1 MAKSILNV
9 EPRVRTGK
17 GGSRKVRADGLV
29 PAVVYGKGIETLNLR
44 VDPKALQQATATEA
58 GWNTLITLK
67 GDGPFDGKVVVHTD
81 MQVDA
86 IRREPKHVDFYAL
99 DLKKKIAFM
108 VPVSPQGKS
117 KGEKEGGT
125 LQMVRHELEL
135 LCLPTNIP
143 TSIDVNI
150 EELEVGD
157 AVHIDEVILPE
168 GVESLHDVNFTVLTV
183 VSRMAEEVEETEEEE
198 ALEGEVA
205 EGEVAEGEVAEE
217 GSEEAKES

>member
-1 MAKSILNV
+1 MAKSVRNV
-9 EPRVRTGK
+9 EPRGRTGK

-67 GDGPFDGKVVVHTD
+67 GDGPFDGKVVVLKD
-81 MQVDA
+81 MQIDA

-125 LQMVRHELEL
+125 LQLVRHELEVF
-135 LCLPTNIP
+135 CLPTNIP
-143 TSIDVNI
+143 HSIEINV

-157 AVHIDEVILPE
+157 AVHIDEVSFPE
-168 GVESLHDVNFTVLTV
+168 GAESRHDVNFTVLTV

-198 ALEGEVA
+198 LLEGEL
-205 EGEVAEGEVAEE
+205 AEE
-217 GSEEAKES
+217 GSEEAEEGSEEAEEA

>member
-29 PAVVYGKGIETLNLR
+29 PAVVYGKGIEAFNLR

-67 GDGPFDGKVVVHTD
+67 GDGPFDGKVVVLKD
-81 MQVDA
+81 MQIDA
-86 IRREPKHVDFYAL
+86 VRREPKHVDFYAL
-99 DLKKKIAFM
+99 DLKKKVAFM

-125 LQMVRHELEL
+125 LQLVRHELEL
-135 LCLPTNIP
+135 FCLPTDIP
-143 TSIDVNI
+143 PSIEINV
-150 EELEVGD
+150 EGLEVGD
-157 AVHIDEVILPE
+157 VVHIDEVELPA
-168 GVESLHDVNFTVLTV
+168 GVESKHDVNFTVLTIV
-183 VSRMAEEVEETEEEE
+183 GRMAEEVEETEEED
-198 ALEGEVA
+198 LEGVVG
-205 EGEVAEGEVAEE
+205 EGEAEAGEETEEAEE
-217 GSEEAKES
+217 D

>member
-1 MAKSILNV
+1 MAKSVLNV

-17 GGSRKVRADGLV
+17 GGARKVRADGLV

-67 GDGPFDGKVVVHTD
+67 GDGPFDNKVVVLKD
-81 MQVDA
+81 MQIDA
-86 IRREPKHVDFYAL
+86 IRRQPKHVDFYAL

-125 LQMVRHELEL
+125 LQLVRHELEVF
-135 LCLPTNIP
+135 CLPTNIP
-143 TSIDVNI
+143 HSIEINV

-157 AVHIDEVILPE
+157 AVHIDEVSFPE
-168 GVESLHDVNFTVLTV
+168 GAESRHDVNFTVLTV
-183 VSRMAEEVEETEEEE
+183 VSRMAEEVEETEEEL
-198 ALEGEVA
+198 LEGEL
-205 EGEVAEGEVAEE
+205 AEE
-217 GSEEAKES
+217 GSEEAEEGSEEAEEA

>member
-1 MAKSILNV
+1 MAKSVLNV

-17 GGSRKVRADGLV
+17 GGARKVRADGLV

-67 GDGPFDGKVVVHTD
+67 GDGPFDGKVVVLKD
-81 MQVDA
+81 MQIDA
-86 IRREPKHVDFYAL
+86 IRRQPKHVDFYAL

-125 LQMVRHELEL
+125 LQLVRHELEVF
-135 LCLPTNIP
+135 CLPTNIP
-143 TSIDVNI
+143 HSIEINV

-157 AVHIDEVILPE
+157 AVHIDEVSFPE
-168 GVESLHDVNFTVLTV
+168 GAESRHDVNFTVLTV
-183 VSRMAEEVEETEEEE
+183 VSRMAEEVEEVEEEE
-198 ALEGEVA
+198 LLEGEL
-205 EGEVAEGEVAEE
+205 AEE
-217 GSEEAKES
+217 GSEEAEEGSEEAEEA

>member
-1 MAKSILNV
+1 MAKSVLNV

-17 GGSRKVRADGLV
+17 GGARKVRADGLV

-67 GDGPFDGKVVVHTD
+67 GDGPFDGKVVVLKD
-81 MQVDA
+81 MQIDA

-125 LQMVRHELEL
+125 LQLVRHELEVF
-135 LCLPTNIP
+135 CLPTNIP
-143 TSIDVNI
+143 HSIEINV

-157 AVHIDEVILPE
+157 AVHIDEVSFPE
-168 GVESLHDVNFTVLTV
+168 GAESRHDVNFTVLTV
-183 VSRMAEEVEETEEEE
+183 VSRMAEDVEETEEEE
-198 ALEGEVA
+198 LLEGEL
-205 EGEVAEGEVAEE
+205 AEE
-217 GSEEAKES
+217 GSEEAEEGSEEAEEA

>member
-1 MAKSILNV
+1 MAKSVLNV

-17 GGSRKVRADGLV
+17 GGARKVRADGLV

-67 GDGPFDGKVVVHTD
+67 GDGPFDGKVVVLKD
-81 MQVDA
+81 MQIDA
-86 IRREPKHVDFYAL
+86 IRRQPKHVDFYAL

-125 LQMVRHELEL
+125 LQLVRHELEVF
-135 LCLPTNIP
+135 CLPTNIP
-143 TSIDVNI
+143 HSIEINV

-157 AVHIDEVILPE
+157 AVHIDEVSFPE
-168 GVESLHDVNFTVLTV
+168 GAESRHDVNFTVLTV

-198 ALEGEVA
+198 LLEGEL
-205 EGEVAEGEVAEE
+205 AEE
-217 GSEEAKES
+217 GSEEAEEGSEEAEEA

>member
-1 MAKSILNV
+1 MAKSVLNV

-67 GDGPFDGKVVVHTD
+67 GDGPFDGKVVVLKD
-81 MQVDA
+81 MQIDA
-86 IRREPKHVDFYAL
+86 IRREPKHIDFYAL

-108 VPVSPQGKS
+108 IPVSPQGKS

-125 LQMVRHELEL
+125 LQLVRHELEL
-135 LCLPTNIP
+135 FCLPTNIP
-143 TSIDVNI
+143 HSIEINV

-157 AVHIDEVILPE
+157 VVHIDEVTLPQ
-168 GVESLHDVNFTVLTV
+168 GVESKHDVNFTVLTV
-183 VSRMAEEVEETEEEE
+183 VGRMAEEVEEVEEEE
-198 ALEGEVA
+198 LIEGEVA
-205 EGEVAEGEVAEE
+205 EGEGEGAEE
-217 GSEEAKES
+217 GSEEAEEA